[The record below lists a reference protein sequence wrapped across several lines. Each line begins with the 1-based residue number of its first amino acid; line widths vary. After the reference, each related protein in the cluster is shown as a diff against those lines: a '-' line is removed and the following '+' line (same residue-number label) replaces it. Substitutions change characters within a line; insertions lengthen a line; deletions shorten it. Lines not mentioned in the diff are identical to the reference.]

1 MLFKCHGGPLVLF
14 FHTQVP
20 FCVVLRWTLYW
31 WRELR
36 FIKCFYA
43 VMSYGIMFWGN
54 SCHNI
59 KNFQMLKRVI
69 RIITDCGSRDSCRI
83 WLKKLKFLSLISQYI
98 LPLLIFVISNRDRF
112 LVNSE
117 IQHINITYISNLL
130 LCLENLGIYQKGVY
144 YSGIKIFISLPCSI
158 KKFSN
163 NLRTF
168 KSSWKHFLYVNS
180 FYSLD

>member
-1 MLFKCHGGPLVLF
+1 V
-14 FHTQVP
+14 
-20 FCVVLRWTLYW
+20 
-31 WRELR
+31 WRELK
-36 FIKCFYA
+36 FIKCFHA

-59 KNFQMLKRVI
+59 KIFQMQKRVI
-69 RIITDCGSRDSCRI
+69 RIIMGCGNRDCCRI
-83 WLKKLKFLSLISQYI
+83 LPKKLKILPLISQYI
-98 LPLLIFVISNRDRF
+98 LLLLIFVISNRDRF

-117 IQHINITYISNLL
+117 LLYINIRHISNLL
-130 LCLENLGIYQKGVY
+130 LPLENLGIYQKGVY
-144 YSGIKIFISLPCSI
+144 YSGIKIFISLPFNI

-168 KSSWKHFLYVNS
+168 KTSLKHFFYTNS